1 VSDFHTSDWPHWK
14 TLSSSFKNSFPALKE
29 DVYNAAGEIW
39 PNALKVARHAGLD
52 ESDARAALF
61 KAIAKVSN
69 RDVEHIHS
77 LNGYLFTTYGR
88 LIRRVV
94 DEQRRYTSLELIN
107 DDLSSDQMVAAVAD
121 NDILLR
127 EIVARMDPDLRRI
140 YEGLILGYS
149 FEELA
154 RKERTPANVLRS
166 RFSRG
171 IRRLAQEVG
180 GRK

>member
-14 TLSSSFKNSFPALKE
+14 TLSSSFKRSFPALRE

-39 PNALKVARHAGLD
+39 PNALRIAHHEGLD
-52 ESDARAALF
+52 DSDARAALF
-61 KAIAKVSN
+61 KAIARVSKK
-69 RDVEHIHS
+69 EHGEIKS
-77 LNGYLFTTYGR
+77 LRSYLFTTYIR
-88 LIRRVV
+88 LIRRAINDQKRFASLDAINNDISS
-94 DEQRRYTSLELIN
+94 DEQ
-107 DDLSSDQMVAAVAD
+107 VAAVME
-121 NDILLR
+121 NEVLVG
-127 EIVARMDPDLRRI
+127 EIIARMHPDLRRI

-154 RKERTPANVLRS
+154 RKERKPANVLRS

-171 IRRLAQEVG
+171 VRHLALEIS

>member
-1 VSDFHTSDWPHWK
+1 MSDFDTSDWPHWK
-14 TLSSSFKNSFPALKE
+14 TLSSSFKSSFPALTE

-39 PNALKVARHAGLD
+39 PNALKVALREGLD

-61 KAIAKVSN
+61 KAIARVSQ
-69 RDVEHIHS
+69 RTGEEIKS
-77 LNGYLFTTYGR
+77 LPDYLFTSYSR

-94 DEQRRYTSLELIN
+94 DEQKRYTSLEMIN
-107 DDLSSDQMVAAVAD
+107 EEFSSDQNVVAVME
-121 NDILLR
+121 NEILLA
-127 EIVARMDPDLRRI
+127 EIVARMDPEMCRI

-154 RKERTPANVLRS
+154 RQQREKANVLRS

-171 IRRLAQEVG
+171 IRRLAREISTS
-180 GRK
+180 R